1 MNDRHATPELNEAW
15 DALCDVLPARWHVGK
30 PTYDPR
36 SQAWSVTAWGP
47 VSGRRQAPPGVSGTG
62 EDEAAALRDLNVRLR
77 AVPKPIRPRMDRLRR
92 QIPMASLEGAESV
105 AKDNVGRGLTGD
117 ELGRIIERSFGQ

>member
-1 MNDRHATPELNEAW
+1 MNDRHVTPELNEAW

-36 SQAWSVTAWGP
+36 NMAWSVTAWGP

-62 EDEAAALRDLNVRLR
+62 EDEAAALRDLNDRLR
-77 AVPKPIRPRMDRLRR
+77 GVPKPNTARMDQLRR
-92 QIPMASLEGAESV
+92 QLPMEYLDGAESV
-105 AKDNVGRGLTGD
+105 SRDNVGRGLTGD
-117 ELGRIIERSFGQ
+117 ELGRMIERSVGQ